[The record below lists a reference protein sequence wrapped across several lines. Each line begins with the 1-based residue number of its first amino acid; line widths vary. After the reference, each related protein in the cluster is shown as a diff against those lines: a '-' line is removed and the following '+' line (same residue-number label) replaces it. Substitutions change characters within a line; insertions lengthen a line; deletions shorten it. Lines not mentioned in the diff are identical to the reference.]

1 MVLEVQSWVA
11 DVLVTLN
18 CTEPTKSLRGRIQ
31 RHTQR
36 AKGPVLVEELGLE
49 SVMGQPERVRRKT
62 KRKMST
68 KKKSS
73 KLLNAPQA
81 VIEGRKRNP
90 VDMAPWKRLVI
101 LTRATPEL

>member
-1 MVLEVQSWVA
+1 MVLEVQSWAA
-11 DVLVTLN
+11 DILVTLN

-31 RHTQR
+31 RHTR

-68 KKKSS
+68 KKSS

-90 VDMAPWKRLVI
+90 TDMAPWKRLVI
-101 LTRATPEL
+101 LMRATSEL

>member
-1 MVLEVQSWVA
+1 MVLEVQSWAA
-11 DVLVTLN
+11 DILVILN
-18 CTEPTKSLRGRIQ
+18 CTEPTKSFRGRIQ
-31 RHTQR
+31 RHTQQ
-36 AKGPVLVEELGLE
+36 AKGQVLVEEL
-49 SVMGQPERVRRKT
+49 GQPERVRRKT